1 MGDPAGGNTSISNV
15 DQTSFE
21 YTSTKSIF
29 TMNVGGKVEMTISF
43 LSPVT
48 ADDYKR
54 QSLPLSY
61 MQVSVVSADG
71 GEHNTQLY
79 SDISAGK
86 YFA

>member
-1 MGDPAGGNTSISNV
+1 MGIPGQSVGSNAAVSNV

-21 YTSTKSIF
+21 YTSTKSVF
-29 TMNVGGKVEMTISF
+29 TMDVGGKVQMTITF

-61 MQVSVVSADG
+61 MQVSVVSTDG
-71 GEHNTQLY
+71 NEHSTQLY
-79 SDISAGK
+79 SDISAGT
-86 YFA
+86 